1 MERQKN
7 GTTSCTVTLPKHI
20 KQHKL
25 YQFIFCFYVW
35 FFFQIDI
42 FCCTRQQQRYRLS
55 SRLRVSGFHG
65 FLPRIKT
72 SLVCCQDHPEEGH
85 PKVSEQNR
93 SRAWFVC
100 FFD

>member
-35 FFFQIDI
+35 FFF
-42 FCCTRQQQRYRLS
+42 FRLTS
-55 SRLRVSGFHG
+55 SVVPDSSND
-65 FLPRIKT
+65 T
-72 SLVCCQDHPEEGH
+72 D
-85 PKVSEQNR
+85 
-93 SRAWFVC
+93 
-100 FFD
+100 